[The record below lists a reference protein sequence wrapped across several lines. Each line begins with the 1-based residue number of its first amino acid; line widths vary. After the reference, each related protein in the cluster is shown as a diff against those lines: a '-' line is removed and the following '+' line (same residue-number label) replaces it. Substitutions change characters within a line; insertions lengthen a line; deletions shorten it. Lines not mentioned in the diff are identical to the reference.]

1 MQASSVRGLV
11 FVGAVALSAFRPG
24 ALHAQATG
32 PRNLTVTLTAVVP
45 SIVKYVVDETTR
57 RPDGSPTIRVIT
69 NDPRIRAAFARGV
82 VPDLAPAP
90 LASAAPEESRHA
102 KGDERL
108 ERTTDGARIVRY
120 TVVAP

>member
-1 MQASSVRGLV
+1 MRASGIRGLGL
-11 FVGAVALSAFRPG
+11 VGIVALGAFGPG

-32 PRNLTVTLTAVVP
+32 PRNLTVNVTAVVP

-57 RPDGSPTIRVIT
+57 NRDGSPTIRVIT
-69 NDPRIRAAFARGV
+69 NDPHIRAAFARGV
-82 VPDLAPAP
+82 APELAPAR
-90 LASAAPEESRHA
+90 LASATPEESGHA

-108 ERTTDGARIVRY
+108 EAAPSGVRVLRY